1 MFEWGYLPPRKDQRP
16 NQHRLTPEQMEE
28 GRIKGRK
35 SSKGK
40 LRGDAAYYRALR
52 ALRRTYSTKGVEAAN
67 QWKKDNPEE
76 FSRRVSKAMKTAIH
90 KSWATR
96 KINRAI
102 ELRGDSKAYKRP
114 PRVELKKKNSSP
126 PPSRV
131 SPPREGGNP
140 SENKAVDKA

>member
-16 NQHRLTPEQMEE
+16 NQHRLTPEQMAE
-28 GRIKGRK
+28 GRAKGQK

-40 LRGDAAYYRALR
+40 KRGDADYYRALG
-52 ALRRTYSTKGVEAAN
+52 ALRRTYSKKGAEAMA

-76 FSRRVSKAMKTAIH
+76 FRRRVSAAMKTAIH
-90 KSWATR
+90 KSWVTR

-114 PRVELKKKNSSP
+114 PRVELKK
-126 PPSRV
+126 
-131 SPPREGGNP
+131 
-140 SENKAVDKA
+140 